1 MFVMNCRIVRDEV
14 LRYAPGLT
22 KKERKRR
29 RGPHAPNS
37 GGEGSA
43 PREGAGSDS
52 EEFHPVRCSE
62 CNTEVAVIDKEEVF
76 HFFNVLAS
84 AS

>member
-1 MFVMNCRIVRDEV
+1 MFVMNCCIVRDEV

-29 RGPHAPNS
+29 RGPRASNGS
-37 GGEGSA
+37 GEESAQRAADGSA
-43 PREGAGSDS
+43 S

-62 CNTEVAVIDKEEVF
+62 CNTEVAVIDKDEVF